1 MGRNHK
7 KNNPLLA
14 KFAAELEADYFQRL
28 QRSMELDYII
38 MLLTVNE
45 ELHVGPGRAGKF
57 FNAFLAKK
65 MEFTEDIMTDG
76 ADDPEA
82 VYTRVKLTRQL
93 RAMFSPEDWAKYREL
108 FPFLRDFWED

>member
-14 KFAAELEADYFQRL
+14 KFAAELEADYYYRL
-28 QRSMELDYII
+28 QRSMEIDYII

-57 FNAFLAKK
+57 FNAFLARK
-65 MEFTEDIMTDG
+65 MEFTETILPDMM
-76 ADDPEA
+76 DDPDA
-82 VYTRVKLTRQL
+82 VYTRYKLAKQL
-93 RAMFSPEDWAKYREL
+93 KSMFSPEDWAKYREI
-108 FPFLRDFWED
+108 FTFLADFWED